1 MPNLFRTVHHRGFAN
16 PVLEA
21 EFLSAYHS
29 YGTRLL
35 FVSAMVAATYFLTF
49 LVADA
54 ISGAKA
60 WHDTVQ
66 ICRLGLS
73 SFLFLFGF
81 ATRQFKAYFT
91 RHYSFWCVV
100 VVCSVM
106 LLNGFVATQN
116 QSAGPISFYWNLTSS
131 TVFGTILIYGF
142 ARLQA
147 HTTVALALIVSAFA
161 LLFGIQPD
169 MPLPIYQ
176 RMVIHLTAANVL
188 GYCLYRFSLGRE
200 RKLFLQSKRKN
211 HVAELRRTKEQAE
224 AANQAKTAFLANMSH
239 EIRTPMNG
247 VIGAL
252 SMLNAES
259 LPERDRLFI
268 KSARDSAKNLL
279 HVLNEILD
287 FAKLDAQKVRLSPA
301 PFDIRAT
308 VISACEAFHAIAV
321 QKGFALRH
329 DLSAVPAE
337 VQSIVADEGKLR
349 QVLLNLIS
357 NAVKF
362 TQAGEVMVSARLTV
376 LDPHTAQ
383 LVIDV
388 SDTGMGI
395 PESSLER
402 LYQPFYQVES
412 GSNRSHGGTGLGLA
426 ICKQIIEEMGG
437 HITTRS
443 AQGVGTTF
451 ELCVEVPYS
460 LDSHNEDQI
469 ELKEVRFH
477 DTLPSPDQDLRL
489 HGEVLLVED
498 NEVNAFI
505 ASMTLES
512 LGIVAHHA
520 KNGAVA
526 VEMFQEHAYDLILM
540 DCEMPVMDGYA
551 AVRLIRNL
559 EAGDTAKPRT
569 PVIALTAHA
578 LTGDR
583 EVCLEG
589 GMDDYL
595 TKPFDRQTLATML
608 TKWLPVTT

>member
-1 MPNLFRTVHHRGFAN
+1 MPNLFRTVHH
-16 PVLEA
+16 
-21 EFLSAYHS
+21 
-29 YGTRLL
+29 LL

-287 FAKLDAQKVRLSPA
+287 FAKLDAQK
-301 PFDIRAT
+301 
-308 VISACEAFHAIAV
+308 
-321 QKGFALRH
+321 
-329 DLSAVPAE
+329 
-337 VQSIVADEGKLR
+337 AD
-349 QVLLNLIS
+349 
-357 NAVKF
+357 
-362 TQAGEVMVSARLTV
+362 
-376 LDPHTAQ
+376 
-383 LVIDV
+383 
-388 SDTGMGI
+388 
-395 PESSLER
+395 
-402 LYQPFYQVES
+402 
-412 GSNRSHGGTGLGLA
+412 
-426 ICKQIIEEMGG
+426 
-437 HITTRS
+437 
-443 AQGVGTTF
+443 
-451 ELCVEVPYS
+451 
-460 LDSHNEDQI
+460 
-469 ELKEVRFH
+469 
-477 DTLPSPDQDLRL
+477 
-489 HGEVLLVED
+489 
-498 NEVNAFI
+498 
-505 ASMTLES
+505 
-512 LGIVAHHA
+512 
-520 KNGAVA
+520 
-526 VEMFQEHAYDLILM
+526 
-540 DCEMPVMDGYA
+540 
-551 AVRLIRNL
+551 
-559 EAGDTAKPRT
+559 
-569 PVIALTAHA
+569 
-578 LTGDR
+578 
-583 EVCLEG
+583 
-589 GMDDYL
+589 
-595 TKPFDRQTLATML
+595 
-608 TKWLPVTT
+608 